1 MKRTF
6 RSLSCNHRAAC
17 RPFNRTISLVLLPLL
32 TITVLTVNAAQSSR
46 QRPLSLDEIN
56 NRLTSLQGKADSLT
70 LVLSRLKQDS
80 SRLKQESMQLSS
92 SLSKRQSEIDEVV
105 ARKKEAINGFR
116 LQYEKSRQDSIG
128 VLTASR
134 EQTAALHKDIVRLE
148 SSIITMSNEL
158 EVLSAR
164 RDQMDRPSAG
174 MEGKAVERLQAQIAR
189 SDSVI
194 KARQAALGDLSGKRD
209 KLRKD
214 SLQEDGKLGASR
226 LQFHDQIVAI
236 DNDIARVN
244 GAIAVAEQKQSTI
257 KGDREKK
264 IAEIKANISSLSA
277 KKRGYADQ
285 IRRAETEVTALAS
298 EKQRLTQSAGAAQKR
313 YAQLRAP
320 QARALEDA
328 EAVLKRALAEKEQI
342 KALRE
347 KLRLDSTISKSRD
360 ALDAAMQAEAT
371 KKKGA
376 KKLVEQRETELN
388 ALLNTLDALVQN
400 TPGLRQIEAQF
411 HAPTLA
417 QKTGKVAD
425 ALILA
430 DKPIAKASADRDRA
444 KQALADFD
452 KSNPPPPD
460 PSNLR
465 ISGID
470 SASTAKKKAIIQMTE
485 QTDSISMVTTEQQ
498 TALESLTRSLS
509 GETSKGDSLTI
520 AKKAE
525 KASLAAKKT
534 KLVRDSI
541 QNETVNAATINRI
554 KTELSGING
563 KLIVAQNDITTFT
576 AEREKAKVSL
586 KTAQERSNQ
595 AQISQKTE
603 RQKTDSLIAAKQQE
617 ITLSSMKCEKLRQ
630 DSVGLAKREMQ
641 QIKSLN
647 PPPATFGAQLAAA
660 EKELAGLQAQSDS
673 IRKETGSVQARPAE
687 EGRKLSIQ
695 MAAIVR
701 SINATQG
708 EIATMKKAK
717 EAVYERLKN
726 DQGRYDSLISA
737 MEQNLAAANAK
748 RDKARQDSATAEATL
763 RQASQKLQAD
773 IIEQDNIAGAR
784 QREINQATAEWS
796 QARED
801 SAKISEKVSGTLQN
815 LSQAIRS
822 IDVLISAKEKEIADL
837 KARRD
842 RTKQDSVAE
851 YKRVNESLVAAHNEI
866 VKRGAVVTQK
876 KTEATL
882 AASDRKKTQADT
894 SVYKQKARLDLS
906 AAIAEIERQN
916 GLIERKKNDLA
927 RLQKERDE
935 INATTRTSGRNEGI
949 IVTDTKPAPSTPTF
963 SPSSAPS
970 AVVSQPAPEVQAP
983 TPVEIAQLRSEELY
997 TMLGENKVNE
1007 AAKRFRQLQGFLKS
1021 NLDDE
1026 AFQTLKMTIEQMGG
1040 SVR

>member
-1 MKRTF
+1 MKRTV
-6 RSLSCNHRAAC
+6 SPLSGNHRAVS
-17 RPFNRTISLVLLPLL
+17 RPMLFVLLLL
-32 TITVLTVNAAQSSR
+32 FAVTVMTVDAARSSR

-70 LVLSRLKQDS
+70 QVISRLKQDS

-92 SLSKRQSEIDEVV
+92 SLSKRQSEIDEII
-105 ARKKEAINGFR
+105 ARKKGAVNGFR
-116 LQYEKSRQDSIG
+116 LQYEKARQDSIG
-128 VLTASR
+128 ILTASR
-134 EQTAALHKDIVRLE
+134 EQMAGLHKEIVRLE

-174 MEGKAVERLQAQIAR
+174 AEGKAVERLQAQIVR
-189 SDSVI
+189 SDSAI
-194 KARQAALGDLSGKRD
+194 KARQAAFGDLSGRRD

-214 SLQEDGKLGASR
+214 SVQEDSRLSASR
-226 LQFHDQIVAI
+226 REFHDQIVAI
-236 DNDIARVN
+236 DNDIAKVN
-244 GAIAVAEQKQSTI
+244 SALAAAKQKNTTI
-257 KGDREKK
+257 KSEREKK
-264 IAEIKANISSLSA
+264 IAEIRANITSLSA

-328 EAVLKRALAEKEQI
+328 EAVLKRALTEKEQI

-360 ALDAAMQAEAT
+360 ALDAAMQAEVT

-388 ALLNTLDALVQN
+388 TLLNTLDGLVQN

-430 DKPIAKASADRDRA
+430 DKPIAKATMDRDRA
-444 KQALADFD
+444 KQALAGFD

-470 SASTAKKKAIIQMTE
+470 SASTAKKKMIIQMTE
-485 QTDSISMVTTEQQ
+485 QIDSITMVTAEQQ
-498 TALESLTRSLS
+498 TVLESLTKSLA

-541 QNETVNAATINRI
+541 QNETANTAAINRI
-554 KTELSGING
+554 KTELSGVNS
-563 KLIVAQNDITTFT
+563 KLILAQNDITAFT

-586 KTAQERSNQ
+586 KTAQERTNQ
-595 AQISQKTE
+595 AQTSLKTE

-617 ITLSSMKCEKLRQ
+617 ITFSSMKCEKLRQ
-630 DSVGLAKREMQ
+630 DSITLAKRETQ

-647 PPPATFGAQLAAA
+647 PPPATFGAQVAVA
-660 EKELAGLQAQSDS
+660 EKELAGLQAKSDS
-673 IRKETGSVQARPAE
+673 IRRETGSVQARPAE

-717 EAVYERLKN
+717 DALYERLKN
-726 DQGRYDSLISA
+726 DQGRYDSLLST
-737 MEQNLAAANAK
+737 MEQNLAAAITK
-748 RDKARQDSATAEATL
+748 RDKARQDSADAEATL
-763 RQASQKLQAD
+763 RQASQILQAD
-773 IIEQDNIAGAR
+773 IMEQENSAGAR
-784 QREINQATAEWS
+784 QREINEATAAWS

-801 SAKISEKVSGTLQN
+801 SAKILGKVSGTLQN

-842 RTKQDSVAE
+842 KTKQDSVAE
-851 YKRVNESLVAAHNEI
+851 HKRLNESLAAAHNEI
-866 VKRGAVVTQK
+866 VKRGAVVTKK
-876 KTEATL
+876 KTEAAL
-882 AASDRKKTQADT
+882 AASDRKKTPADT
-894 SVYKQKARLDLS
+894 AAYKQKAKLEL
-906 AAIAEIERQN
+906 AAAVGEIERQN
-916 GLIERKKNDLA
+916 ALIERKKNDLA

-935 INATTRTSGRNEGI
+935 INAPARTSSRSEGI

-963 SPSSAPS
+963 SPSNAPS
-970 AVVSQPAPEVQAP
+970 AAVSQPAAEVQAP